1 MLKRTRNCGEL
12 RTENIGQVVILN
24 GWVNRCRDL
33 GGLLFIDVRDRY
45 GMTQVVFDPETDKDL
60 FGCARNLGL
69 EDVIAVRGIV
79 RPRPKEALN
88 TELPTGAIE
97 VLAQEVE
104 IFNTSK
110 ALPFLVTD
118 RSTGL
123 EDLRLKYRYLELR
136 TKELQRTILIRHR
149 AAQCIRKYY
158 TQNDFL
164 EIETPFLMKSTPEG
178 ARDYLVPSRIYKGY
192 FYALPQ
198 SPQQYKQLLMI
209 SGFDRYFQLVRCF
222 RDEDLRA
229 DRQPEFT
236 QIDVE
241 MSFVEEQD
249 VIRST
254 EAMLRQV
261 FKEIIEVELDNP
273 FPCLTY
279 ENALQTYGS
288 DKPDLRFG
296 IPIHIL
302 NELIPKSDFKVFQTT
317 ITNNGI
323 VAGIC
328 VTGGSQLSR
337 KNLDQLTEKAISWGA
352 KGMTSVRVS
361 DTGLEGGAAKYLN
374 SIEKE
379 LMQEF
384 NAKAGDVLLFIADRP
399 EIVYPVLGNLRLTI
413 ASLLNLIPANIY
425 KPVWVTRFPLVE
437 WSSEE
442 QRFVAVHHP
451 FTSAVPEER
460 QLLNTRP
467 KQVHAR
473 AYDIVIN
480 GQEIG
485 GGSIRNHTPEMQHEM
500 FDLLGIGKEKA
511 ENKFG
516 FLMNALAYGAPPHGG
531 IALGFDRLVAILA
544 GVDNIREV
552 IAFPKTTSAASLMD
566 GCPTPVSDK
575 QLKEL
580 GLKIINKEDSST

>member
-384 NAKAGDVLLFIADRP
+384 NAKAGDILLLIADRP

-451 FTSAVPEER
+451 FTSAVPEEHH
-460 QLLNTRP
+460 LLKTHP
-467 KQVHAR
+467 EQVHAR

-500 FDLLGIGKEKA
+500 FDLLGIGKEEA

-575 QLKEL
+575 QLAEL
-580 GLKIINKEDSST
+580 GIKLEKSI

>member
-1 MLKRTRNCGEL
+1 MLKRTHNCGEL
-12 RTENIGQVVILN
+12 RTENGGQVVVLN
-24 GWVNRCRDL
+24 GWVNRCRNL

-45 GMTQVVFDPETDKDL
+45 GMTQVVFDPETNQDL
-60 FGCARNLGL
+60 LGSARNLGL
-69 EDVIAVRGIV
+69 EDVIAVKGLV

-88 TELPTGAIE
+88 PELPTGAIE
-97 VLAQEVE
+97 VLAQEIE
-104 IFNTSK
+104 ILNTSK

-136 TKELQRTILIRHR
+136 TKELQRTILFRHR
-149 AAQCIRKYY
+149 VAQSVRKYY
-158 TQNDFL
+158 TKNNFL
-164 EIETPFLMKSTPEG
+164 EIETPYLMKSTPEG
-178 ARDYLVPSRIYKGY
+178 ARDYLVPSRIYKGH

-209 SGFDRYFQLVRCF
+209 AGFDRYFQLVRCF

-249 VIRST
+249 VMQST
-254 EAMLRQV
+254 EVMLRQV

-296 IPIHIL
+296 MPIHTF
-302 NELIPKSDFKVFQTT
+302 NELAAKSDFKVFQTT
-317 ITNNGI
+317 ITNNGT

-328 VTGGSQLSR
+328 VTDGAQLSR
-337 KNLDQLTEKAISWGA
+337 KNLDQLTKKAISWGA
-352 KGMTSVRVS
+352 KGMVSVRIS
-361 DTGLEGGAAKYLN
+361 DTGLEGGVAKYLN

-379 LMQEF
+379 LIREY
-384 NAKAGDVLLFIADRP
+384 NAKSGDLLLFIADRP

-413 ASLLNLIPANIY
+413 ASLLNLIPANVY
-425 KPVWVTRFPLVE
+425 KPLWVTRFPLVE
-437 WSSEE
+437 WSAEE

-460 QLLNTRP
+460 QLLKTNP
-467 KQVHAR
+467 AQVHAR

-500 FDLLGIGKEKA
+500 FDLLGIGKEEA

-566 GCPTPVSDK
+566 GCPTPVSEK
-575 QLKEL
+575 QLREL
-580 GLKIINKEDSST
+580 GLKLSNKKKS

>member
-1 MLKRTRNCGEL
+1 MLKRTHNCGEL
-12 RTENIGQVVILN
+12 RTENGGQVVVLN
-24 GWVNRCRDL
+24 GWVNRCRNL

-45 GMTQVVFDPETDKDL
+45 GMTQVVFDPETDQDL
-60 FGCARNLGL
+60 FGSARNLGL
-69 EDVIAVRGIV
+69 EDVIAVKGLV

-88 TELPTGAIE
+88 PELPTGAIE
-97 VLAQEVE
+97 VLAQEIE
-104 IFNTSK
+104 ILNTSK

-136 TKELQRTILIRHR
+136 TKELQRTILFRHR
-149 AAQCIRKYY
+149 VAQSVRKYY
-158 TQNDFL
+158 TKNNFL
-164 EIETPFLMKSTPEG
+164 EIETPYLMKSTPEG
-178 ARDYLVPSRIYKGY
+178 ARDYLVPSRIYKGH

-209 SGFDRYFQLVRCF
+209 AGFDRYFQLVRCF

-249 VIRST
+249 VMQST
-254 EAMLRQV
+254 EVMLRQV

-296 IPIHIL
+296 MPIYTF
-302 NELIPKSDFKVFQTT
+302 NELAAKSDFKVFQTT
-317 ITNNGI
+317 ITNNGT

-328 VTGGSQLSR
+328 VTDGAQLSR
-337 KNLDQLTEKAISWGA
+337 KNFDQLTEKAISWGA
-352 KGMTSVRVS
+352 KGMVSVRIS
-361 DTGLEGGAAKYLN
+361 DTGLEGGVAKYLN

-379 LMQEF
+379 LIREY
-384 NAKAGDVLLFIADRP
+384 NAKSGDLLLFIADRP

-413 ASLLNLIPANIY
+413 ASLLNLIPANVY
-425 KPVWVTRFPLVE
+425 KPLWVTRFPLVE
-437 WSSEE
+437 WSAEE

-460 QLLNTRP
+460 QLLKTNP
-467 KQVHAR
+467 AQVHAR

-500 FDLLGIGKEKA
+500 FDLLGIGKEEA

-566 GCPTPVSDK
+566 GCPTPVSEK
-575 QLKEL
+575 QLREL
-580 GLKIINKEDSST
+580 GLKLSNKKKS

>member
-12 RTENIGQVVILN
+12 RTENIGQVVVLN
-24 GWVNRCRDL
+24 GWVNRCRNL
-33 GGLLFIDVRDRY
+33 GGLLFMDVRDRY

-60 FGCARNLGL
+60 FGSARNLGL
-69 EDVIAVRGIV
+69 EDVIAVKGVV

-88 TELPTGAIE
+88 TELPSGAIE
-97 VLAQEVE
+97 VLAQEIE
-104 IFNTSK
+104 ILNTSK

-149 AAQCIRKYY
+149 AAQSVRKYY
-158 TQNDFL
+158 TENNFL

-178 ARDYLVPSRIYKGY
+178 ARDYLVPSRIYKGH

-249 VIRST
+249 VMQST

-296 IPIHIL
+296 MPIHTL
-302 NELIPKSDFKVFQTT
+302 NELAASSDFKVFQTT
-317 ITNNGI
+317 TTNNGT

-328 VTGGSQLSR
+328 VTDGSQISR
-337 KNLDQLTEKAISWGA
+337 KNLDQLTEKAVSWGA
-352 KGMTSVRVS
+352 KGMVSVRIS
-361 DTGLEGGAAKYLN
+361 DNGLEGGIARYLN

-379 LMQEF
+379 LIQEF
-384 NAKAGDVLLFIADRP
+384 NAKTGDILLFIADRS
-399 EIVYPVLGNLRLTI
+399 EIVYPVLGNLRLAI
-413 ASLLNLIPANIY
+413 ASLLNLIPANVY
-425 KPVWVTRFPLVE
+425 KPLWVTRFPLVE
-437 WSSEE
+437 WSAEE

-451 FTSAVPEER
+451 FTSAVPVER
-460 QLLNTRP
+460 QLLKTNP
-467 KQVHAR
+467 AQVHAR

-485 GGSIRNHTPEMQHEM
+485 GGSIRNHTPEMQREM
-500 FDLLGIGKEKA
+500 FDLLGISKEEA
-511 ENKFG
+511 ENKFS

-566 GCPTPVSDK
+566 GCPTPVSEK
-575 QLKEL
+575 QLAEL
-580 GLKIINKEDSST
+580 GIKLDKST

>member
-1 MLKRTRNCGEL
+1 MLKRTHNCGEL
-12 RTENIGQVVILN
+12 RTENGGQVVVLN
-24 GWVNRCRDL
+24 GWVNRCRNL

-45 GMTQVVFDPETDKDL
+45 GMTQVVFDPETDQDL
-60 FGCARNLGL
+60 FGSARNLGL
-69 EDVIAVRGIV
+69 EDVIAVKGLV

-88 TELPTGAIE
+88 PELPTGAIE
-97 VLAQEVE
+97 VLAQEIE
-104 IFNTSK
+104 ILNTSK

-136 TKELQRTILIRHR
+136 TKELQQTILFRHR
-149 AAQCIRKYY
+149 VAQSVRKYY
-158 TQNDFL
+158 TKNNFL
-164 EIETPFLMKSTPEG
+164 EIETPCLMKSTPEG
-178 ARDYLVPSRIYKGY
+178 ARDYLVPSRIYKGH

-209 SGFDRYFQLVRCF
+209 AGFDRYFQLVRCF

-249 VIRST
+249 VMQST
-254 EAMLRQV
+254 EVMLRQV

-296 IPIHIL
+296 MPIYTF
-302 NELIPKSDFKVFQTT
+302 NELAAKSDFKVFQTT
-317 ITNNGI
+317 ITNNGT

-328 VTGGSQLSR
+328 VTGGAQLSR
-337 KNLDQLTEKAISWGA
+337 KNLDQLTKKAISWGA
-352 KGMTSVRVS
+352 KGMVSVRIS
-361 DTGLEGGAAKYLN
+361 DTGLEGGVAKHLN

-379 LMQEF
+379 LIREY
-384 NAKAGDVLLFIADRP
+384 NAKSGDLLLFIADRP

-413 ASLLNLIPANIY
+413 ASLLNLIPANVY
-425 KPVWVTRFPLVE
+425 KPLWVTRFPLVE
-437 WSSEE
+437 WSAEE

-460 QLLNTRP
+460 HLLKTDPSR
-467 KQVHAR
+467 VHAR

-500 FDLLGIGKEKA
+500 FNLLGIGKEEA

-566 GCPTPVSDK
+566 GCPTPVSEK
-575 QLKEL
+575 QLREL
-580 GLKIINKEDSST
+580 GLKLSNKKKS

>member
-12 RTENIGQVVILN
+12 RTEHIGQAVILN
-24 GWVNRCRDL
+24 GWVNRCRNL

-45 GMTQVVFDPETDKDL
+45 GMTQAVFDPETDKDL
-60 FGCARNLGL
+60 FGSARNLGL
-69 EDVIAVRGIV
+69 EDVIAVKGTV
-79 RPRPKEALN
+79 RARPKEALN
-88 TELPTGAIE
+88 TELSTGAIE
-97 VLAQEVE
+97 VLAQEIE
-104 IFNTSK
+104 ILNTSK

-149 AAQCIRKYY
+149 AAQIVRKYY
-158 TQNDFL
+158 TENNFL

-178 ARDYLVPSRIYKGY
+178 ARDYLVPSRIYKGH

-209 SGFDRYFQLVRCF
+209 AGFDRYFQLVRCF

-241 MSFVEEQD
+241 MAFIEEEDITQ
-249 VIRST
+249 ST

-261 FKEIIEVELDNP
+261 FKEVIGVELDNP
-273 FPCLTY
+273 FTCLTY
-279 ENALQTYGS
+279 DNALQTYGS

-296 IPIHIL
+296 MSIHTL
-302 NELIPKSDFKVFQTT
+302 NELAARSDFKVFQTT
-317 ITNNGI
+317 IANNGT

-352 KGMTSVRVS
+352 KGMVSVRLS
-361 DTGLEGGAAKYLN
+361 DNGLEGGIVKYLN

-379 LMQEF
+379 LIQEF
-384 NAKAGDVLLFIADRP
+384 NAKSGDILLFIADQP
-399 EIVYPVLGNLRLTI
+399 EIAYPALGNLRLTI

-437 WSSEE
+437 WCAEE

-460 QLLNTRP
+460 PLLKTNP
-467 KQVHAR
+467 AQVHAR

-500 FDLLGIGKEKA
+500 FDLLGIGKEEA

-566 GCPTPVSDK
+566 GCPTEVSEK

>member
-1 MLKRTRNCGEL
+1 MLKRTHNCGEL
-12 RTENIGQVVILN
+12 RTENGGQVVVLN
-24 GWVNRCRDL
+24 GWVNRCRNL

-45 GMTQVVFDPETDKDL
+45 GMTQVVFDPETNQDL
-60 FGCARNLGL
+60 LGSARNLGL
-69 EDVIAVRGIV
+69 EDVIAVKGLV

-88 TELPTGAIE
+88 PELPTGAIE
-97 VLAQEVE
+97 VLAQEIE
-104 IFNTSK
+104 ILNTSK

-136 TKELQRTILIRHR
+136 TKELQRTILFRHR
-149 AAQCIRKYY
+149 AAQSVRKYY
-158 TQNDFL
+158 TKNNFL
-164 EIETPFLMKSTPEG
+164 EIETPYLMKSTPEG
-178 ARDYLVPSRIYKGY
+178 ARDYLVPSRIYKGH

-209 SGFDRYFQLVRCF
+209 AGFDRYFQLVRCF

-249 VIRST
+249 VMQST
-254 EAMLRQV
+254 EVMLRQV

-296 IPIHIL
+296 MPIHTF
-302 NELIPKSDFKVFQTT
+302 NELAAKSDFKVFQTT
-317 ITNNGI
+317 ITNNGT

-328 VTGGSQLSR
+328 VTDGAQLSR
-337 KNLDQLTEKAISWGA
+337 KNFDQLTEKAISWGA
-352 KGMTSVRVS
+352 KGMVSVRIS
-361 DTGLEGGAAKYLN
+361 DTGLEGGVAKYLN

-379 LMQEF
+379 LIREY
-384 NAKAGDVLLFIADRP
+384 NAKSGDLLLFIADRP

-413 ASLLNLIPANIY
+413 ASLLNLIPANVY
-425 KPVWVTRFPLVE
+425 KPLWVTRFPLVE
-437 WSSEE
+437 WSAEE

-460 QLLNTRP
+460 HLLKTDPSR
-467 KQVHAR
+467 VHAR

-500 FDLLGIGKEKA
+500 FDLLGIGKEEA

-566 GCPTPVSDK
+566 GCPTPVSEK
-575 QLKEL
+575 QLREL
-580 GLKIINKEDSST
+580 GLKLSNKKKS